1 MSNAFNWFKIFHIF
15 FVIAWMVGIFY
26 YPRILLQYRLA
37 ADNSEPLERLR
48 IMARKLF
55 VYMTIMAGLAIA
67 TGLTLWLYFGMS
79 GGWMHAKLTLV
90 LIMILHHVLCPV
102 LMVRLATSPHA
113 TSIGTLKIF
122 AHAPTLLLL
131 LILILTI
138 AKPF

>member
-1 MSNAFNWFKIFHIF
+1 MSSAYNWFKIFHIF

-37 ADNSEPLERLR
+37 AEASEPLDRLR

-90 LIMILHHVLCPV
+90 LLMILHHILCPL
-102 LMVRLATSPHA
+102 LMKRLATTPLT

-131 LILILTI
+131 LILILTV

>member
-37 ADNSEPLERLR
+37 ADNSEPLDRLR

-55 VYMTIMAGLAIA
+55 VYMTIMAGFAIA

-90 LIMILHHVLCPV
+90 SLMILHHVLCPV
-102 LMVRLATSPHA
+102 FMKRMSAAPH
-113 TSIGTLKIF
+113 SISQAKLKIF
-122 AHAPTLLLL
+122 AHAPTLILL
-131 LILILTI
+131 LILILTV

>member
-37 ADNSEPLERLR
+37 ADNSEPLDRLR

-55 VYMTIMAGLAIA
+55 VYMTIMAGFAIA

-90 LIMILHHVLCPV
+90 LIMMLHHVLCPV
-102 LMVRLATSPHA
+102 LMARLATSPHA